1 MAAGR
6 WILSAGPLRML
17 RLARAQADMASYL
30 EHKVESEAQKGVEL
44 AQIRSGTLSAVERN
58 SAAGLVFYAAAL
70 RRLTEIDVAIA
81 SNEQV
86 RRELANKLLQARKR
100 QEGLMRRAEELQ
112 EKRERKATEEE
123 AREVGL
129 AMADKATGK
138 HDVMK

>member
-6 WILSAGPLRML
+6 WILSAEPLRLL

>member
-58 SAAGLVFYAAAL
+58 SASGLVFYAAAL

-112 EKRERKATEEE
+112 EKRERKATDEE

>member
-6 WILSAGPLRML
+6 WILSAEPLRLL

-58 SAAGLVFYAAAL
+58 SASGLVFYAAAL

-81 SNEQV
+81 SNEQI

>member
-6 WILSAGPLRML
+6 WILSAGPLRLL

-81 SNEQV
+81 SNEQI

>member
-112 EKRERKATEEE
+112 EKRERKATDEE

>member
-6 WILSAGPLRML
+6 WILSAEPLRLL

-58 SAAGLVFYAAAL
+58 SASGLVFYAAAL